1 MSEDHQS
8 SKELAA
14 HIENLKGIP
23 ATKDRNAYMEIVERK
38 EGKAAAD
45 YVKQQYTN
53 WWDYRER
60 QRKAGVR

>member
-1 MSEDHQS
+1 MTDPQQD
-8 SKELAA
+8 KTLAA

-38 EGKAAAD
+38 DGKQAAD
-45 YVKQQYTN
+45 YIRAQYTK
-53 WWDYRER
+53 WWEYRDR